1 MKILLNTI
9 DKVRLFSTLAILFDG
24 NLILKSGRYI
34 LDAKSVLA
42 IFSLNI
48 LNPIKLE
55 IECEDEVK
63 REDFINDLK
72 ALNLIFEEV

>member
-9 DKVRLFSTLAILFDG
+9 DKVRLFSTLTILFDG

-48 LNPIKLE
+48 LNPIELE